1 LPFVLDA
8 SVTLTWLMQD
18 ESHPLADL
26 AFAQLRQDYA
36 IAPAIWWYEVR
47 NMLVV
52 NSLRGRITIPDSAQA
67 LLDLNRMPI
76 RVGAIGSHGNLTDLA
91 HRFKITVYDGAYLD
105 IAIRR
110 GQPLATLDKALR
122 RAAESAGVPLLT

>member
-1 LPFVLDA
+1 MPFVLDA

-18 ESHPLADL
+18 ESHPSADL

-47 NMLVV
+47 NMLVM
-52 NSLRGRITIPDSAQA
+52 NSRRGRITIPDSAQA
-67 LLDLNRMPI
+67 LLDLKRMPI
-76 RVGAIGSHGNLTDLA
+76 QIADVGAHGNLIDLA
-91 HRFKITVYDGAYLD
+91 HRFQLSVYDSAYLEL
-105 IAIRR
+105 ALRR

-122 RAAESAGVPLLT
+122 RAAESAGIPILA